1 MKPWPHLPS
10 DPRLYYFAVPNEIF
24 RSEITACEFSILAY
38 LFSRQMKKTTPANLM
53 TVKMN
58 LSLSRNTMKKYVRI
72 LESRGLISL
81 QHDKRF
87 LRASVSMRDTIT
99 LTDVLKV
106 RVCHF
111 FPLPNSVF
119 SFGLS
124 AGELAVYGYLLYRED
139 RESYECWPSYRTI
152 GAALCMS
159 RNTVMKYVH
168 RLEEKEFIV
177 TEPTQVK
184 RSDGFKWN
192 SNLNTMCAQSN
203 LSSMPGMPGRRGQQ
217 NRKACCSGPNKLQRT
232 GQDLRSAKVSRK
244 GDGRAHFRSLF
255 AVVRGKQDIGRGHR
269 PKHIS
274 RQSRLLRGF

>member
-24 RSEITACEFSILAY
+24 RSEFTACEFSILAY
-38 LFSRQMKKTTPANLM
+38 LFSRHMKKTTPANLM

-106 RVCHF
+106 RVGHF
-111 FPLPNSVF
+111 FPMPFSVF
-119 SFGLS
+119 GLDLS
-124 AGELAVYGYLLYRED
+124 VGELAVYGYLLYRED

-168 RLEEKEFIV
+168 RLEEKDFIM

-192 SNLNTMCAQSN
+192 GNLKYRVRPIQSIVKRWN
-203 LSSMPGMPGRRGQQ
+203 EKQAEKAKREQKLLRAMRIAEHRPGFTVSESIPEGRR
-217 NRKACCSGPNKLQRT
+217 
-232 GQDLRSAKVSRK
+232 
-244 GDGRAHFRSLF
+244 
-255 AVVRGKQDIGRGHR
+255 
-269 PKHIS
+269 
-274 RQSRLLRGF
+274 

>member
-1 MKPWPHLPS
+1 MKPWPRLPS

-24 RSEITACEFSILAY
+24 RNGITACEFSILAY
-38 LFSRQMKKTTPANLM
+38 LFCRQMKKLPPTNLM

-58 LSLSRNTMKKYVRI
+58 LSVSRNTIKKYVRI
-72 LESRGLISL
+72 LENRGLVSL
-81 QHDKRF
+81 QRDKRF
-87 LRASVSMRDTIT
+87 LRGSVSLRDTIM
-99 LTDVLKV
+99 LTEQLKLCV
-106 RVCHF
+106 GHF
-111 FPLPNSVF
+111 FPLPNPVF

-124 AGELAVYGYLLYRED
+124 VGEIAVYGYLLYRED

-192 SNLNTMCAQSN
+192 GNLKYHVRPIQSVIKAWN
-203 LSSMPGMPGRRGQQ
+203 ARQAEKAREESMLLRAKRIAAHRPGFTVRESIPEGRR
-217 NRKACCSGPNKLQRT
+217 
-232 GQDLRSAKVSRK
+232 
-244 GDGRAHFRSLF
+244 
-255 AVVRGKQDIGRGHR
+255 
-269 PKHIS
+269 
-274 RQSRLLRGF
+274 

>member
-124 AGELAVYGYLLYRED
+124 VGELAVYGYLLYRED

-184 RSDGFKWN
+184 REDGSKWN
-192 SNLNTMCAQSN
+192 GNLKYHIRPIQSVIKAWN
-203 LSSMPGMPGRRGQQ
+203 ARQARKAKQESMLLRAKQIAAHRPGFTVSESIPEGRR
-217 NRKACCSGPNKLQRT
+217 
-232 GQDLRSAKVSRK
+232 
-244 GDGRAHFRSLF
+244 
-255 AVVRGKQDIGRGHR
+255 
-269 PKHIS
+269 
-274 RQSRLLRGF
+274 

>member
-1 MKPWPHLPS
+1 MKPWPRLPS

-24 RSEITACEFSILAY
+24 RNGITACEFSILAY
-38 LFSRQMKKTTPANLM
+38 LFSRQMKKLPPTNLM

-58 LSLSRNTMKKYVRI
+58 LSVSRNTIKKYVRI
-72 LESRGLISL
+72 LENRGLVSL
-81 QHDKRF
+81 QRDKRF
-87 LRASVSMRDTIT
+87 LRGSVSLRDTIM
-99 LTDVLKV
+99 LTEQLKL
-106 RVCHF
+106 RVGHF

-124 AGELAVYGYLLYRED
+124 VGEIAVYGYLLYRED

-184 RSDGFKWN
+184 RSDGSKRNGNLKYHVRPIQSVIKAWN
-192 SNLNTMCAQSN
+192 ARQARKAKQENMLLRAKQIAAHR
-203 LSSMPGMPGRRGQQ
+203 PGFTVRESIPEGRR
-217 NRKACCSGPNKLQRT
+217 
-232 GQDLRSAKVSRK
+232 
-244 GDGRAHFRSLF
+244 
-255 AVVRGKQDIGRGHR
+255 
-269 PKHIS
+269 
-274 RQSRLLRGF
+274 

>member
-1 MKPWPHLPS
+1 MKPWPRLPS

-24 RSEITACEFSILAY
+24 RNGITACEFSILAY
-38 LFSRQMKKTTPANLM
+38 LFSRQMKKLPPTNLM

-58 LSLSRNTMKKYVRI
+58 LSVSRNTIKKYVRI
-72 LESRGLISL
+72 LENRGLVSL
-81 QHDKRF
+81 QRDKRF
-87 LRASVSMRDTIT
+87 LRGSVSLRDTIM
-99 LTDVLKV
+99 LTEQLKL
-106 RVCHF
+106 RVGHL

-124 AGELAVYGYLLYRED
+124 VGEVAVYGYLLYRED

-168 RLEEKEFIV
+168 RLEEKDFIM

-192 SNLNTMCAQSN
+192 GNLKYRVRPIQSVIKRYNDAQMKKARLEQERFRLES
-203 LSSMPGMPGRRGQQ
+203 LAKKFPGL
-217 NRKACCSGPNKLQRT
+217 KVTIHGPEAT
-232 GQDLRSAKVSRK
+232 DSP
-244 GDGRAHFRSLF
+244 DFH
-255 AVVRGKQDIGRGHR
+255 
-269 PKHIS
+269 
-274 RQSRLLRGF
+274 GF

>member
-1 MKPWPHLPS
+1 MKPWPRLPS

-24 RSEITACEFSILAY
+24 HNGITACEFSILVY
-38 LFSRQMKKTTPANLM
+38 LFCRQMKKLPPTNLM

-58 LSLSRNTMKKYVRI
+58 LSVSRNTLKKYVRI
-72 LESRGLISL
+72 LENRGLVSL
-81 QHDKRF
+81 QRDKRF
-87 LRASVSMRDTIT
+87 LRGSVSLRDTIM
-99 LTDVLKV
+99 LTEQLKL
-106 RVCHF
+106 RVGHF

-124 AGELAVYGYLLYRED
+124 VGEIAVYGYLLYRED

-192 SNLNTMCAQSN
+192 GNLKYHVRPIQSVIKAWN
-203 LSSMPGMPGRRGQQ
+203 ARQAEKAREESM
-217 NRKACCSGPNKLQRT
+217 L
-232 GQDLRSAKVSRK
+232 LRAKRI
-244 GDGRAHFRSLF
+244 A
-255 AVVRGKQDIGRGHR
+255 AHR
-269 PKHIS
+269 PGFTVRESIPEG
-274 RQSRLLRGF
+274 RQ

>member
-1 MKPWPHLPS
+1 MKPWPRLPS
-10 DPRLYYFAVPNEIF
+10 DPRLYYFTVPNEIF
-24 RSEITACEFSILAY
+24 HSEINASEFAILAY
-38 LFSRQMKKTTPANLM
+38 LFSRQMKKLPPTNLM

-58 LSLSRNTMKKYVRI
+58 LGLSRNTIKKYARI

-99 LTDVLKV
+99 LTDALKV
-106 RVCHF
+106 RVGHF

-124 AGELAVYGYLLYRED
+124 VGEIAVYGYLLYRED

-177 TEPTQVK
+177 TEPTQV
-184 RSDGFKWN
+184 RRMDGSKWN
-192 SNLNTMCAQSN
+192 GNLKYRVRPIQSVVKRWN
-203 LSSMPGMPGRRGQQ
+203 ARQAE
-217 NRKACCSGPNKLQRT
+217 KAKREQ
-232 GQDLRSAKVSRK
+232 K
-244 GDGRAHFRSLF
+244 
-255 AVVRGKQDIGRGHR
+255 
-269 PKHIS
+269 
-274 RQSRLLRGF
+274 LLRAMKIAEHTPGFTDQSSIPEGRL